1 MVRVRLDM
9 LEVVEEE
16 LLLTEVIQDQ
26 TVMALMEEMVV
37 LEHQI
42 QLQEQTLHTQVVE
55 EVLLIQIVPAL
66 EQVVQVVEEKVE
78 EQEILLIQ
86 LINLL

>member
-42 QLQEQTLHTQVVE
+42 QLQEQTLHTQVVV

-66 EQVVQVVEEKVE
+66 EQVEQVVEEKVE

>member
-66 EQVVQVVEEKVE
+66 EQVEQVVEEKVE